1 MSKVK
6 AMDFSQ
12 SKCLALWIGSLG
24 MVILILPVSVSG
36 EKSSSHSLQ
45 CYACGLPKVH
55 PEFDVIGSY
64 GKKIYNHSCDEL
76 RNTMKEGVVDDRFVR
91 TCPDGVKS
99 CFGATGFY
107 DHRDTDP
114 TNDITIQ
121 FLGCSE
127 AKYKHDYGC
136 DRDLQNVEVKDKSD
150 KKIQVEIDVNL
161 CFCSQ
166 HLCNHPDGELM
177 KSDGKS
183 LDAMVNLYSVIFFL
197 TIAMNLN

>member
-1 MSKVK
+1 MTKKFFNV
-6 AMDFSQ
+6 
-12 SKCLALWIGSLG
+12 SLT
-24 MVILILPVSVSG
+24 VSVSG

-114 TNDITIQ
+114 TNDISK
-121 FLGCSE
+121 LLLNNK
-127 AKYKHDYGC
+127 A
-136 DRDLQNVEVKDKSD
+136 
-150 KKIQVEIDVNL
+150 
-161 CFCSQ
+161 
-166 HLCNHPDGELM
+166 
-177 KSDGKS
+177 
-183 LDAMVNLYSVIFFL
+183 LYL
-197 TIAMNLN
+197 

>member
-1 MSKVK
+1 MTKRI
-6 AMDFSQ
+6 FN
-12 SKCLALWIGSLG
+12 GSLT
-24 MVILILPVSVSG
+24 VSVSG

-114 TNDITIQ
+114 TNDISKLLLKI
-121 FLGCSE
+121 LG
-127 AKYKHDYGC
+127 
-136 DRDLQNVEVKDKSD
+136 
-150 KKIQVEIDVNL
+150 
-161 CFCSQ
+161 
-166 HLCNHPDGELM
+166 
-177 KSDGKS
+177 S
-183 LDAMVNLYSVIFFL
+183 LFGWVREFTFMENSR
-197 TIAMNLN
+197 